1 MERLQLQALCKAL
14 ERERADIVSRLEH
27 SHSYGLE
34 QSMNDAVSEL
44 SGYDQHPADLG
55 SEMFEREKDLAL
67 EEHDRLRLDDI
78 MQALDRM
85 VEGSYGLCQRCDE
98 PVEPQ
103 RLEAEPAARLCIA
116 CAQLEDHRRV
126 TNDRP
131 VEEEVLSPPFALSDR
146 DGPEDTGFDEEDT
159 WEAVTSMDE
168 TADLAGARDDLLDPN
183 GVDFDE
189 GVVEAVERISNDE
202 YHRQLP

>member
-1 MERLQLQALCKAL
+1 VELLQLQSLCKAL
-14 ERERADIVSRLEH
+14 EHERADIVSRLER

-55 SEMFEREKDLAL
+55 SEMFEREKDVAL

-78 MQALDRM
+78 VQALDRM

-98 PVEPQ
+98 PIEPQ

-116 CAQLEDHRRV
+116 CAQLDDDGPV
-126 TNDRP
+126 THDRP

-146 DGPEDTGFDEEDT
+146 DGPDDTGFDEEDT

-168 TADLAGARDDLLDPN
+168 TADLTGARDDLLYPN
-183 GVDFDE
+183 GADFAE